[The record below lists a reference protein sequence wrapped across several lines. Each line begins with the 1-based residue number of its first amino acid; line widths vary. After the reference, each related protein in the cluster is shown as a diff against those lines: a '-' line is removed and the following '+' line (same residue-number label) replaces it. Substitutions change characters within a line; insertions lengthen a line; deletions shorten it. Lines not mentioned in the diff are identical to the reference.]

1 MNVFYQQAKWLQ
13 WFLAILM
20 GLLFLGIMSLWV
32 HFLPYGIPVYALFF
46 LILPLYHLLCTPIF
60 SLFGVYTY
68 LSPMLLVYNASEKQ
82 YDLHNGTS
90 FDYLMLMRK
99 VAPGP
104 RMRKKLLV
112 YYLDGLLEVIRR
124 IESGVLPATI
134 IVRGSSY
141 FFSKRTASK
150 LGFELSPTKA
160 SERTN
165 IYLNYFDLVWMYSLS
180 KGRLA
185 FPRVKSVKT
194 ASVSGERLLANREQI
209 EYMRSLLKDRKL
221 ASK

>member
-1 MNVFYQQAKWLQ
+1 MNIFYQQAKWLQ
-13 WFLAILM
+13 WTLAVFM

-32 HFLPYGIPVYALFF
+32 HFLNGNVLVYALFF

-60 SLFGVYTY
+60 SLTGVYAY

-90 FDYLMLMRK
+90 FDYLMLMRRI
-99 VAPGP
+99 APGP
-104 RMRKKLLV
+104 KLRKKLLI

-124 IESGVLPATI
+124 IESGALPPSI
-134 IVRGSSY
+134 MIRGSSY
-141 FFSKRTASK
+141 FFSDRTARK
-150 LGFELSPTKA
+150 LGFELSATKA
-160 SERTN
+160 SARTN

-194 ASVSGERLLANREQI
+194 ASVSGERLLAHRAQI
-209 EYMRSLLKDRKL
+209 EHMRGLLDPRRNK
-221 ASK
+221 AV